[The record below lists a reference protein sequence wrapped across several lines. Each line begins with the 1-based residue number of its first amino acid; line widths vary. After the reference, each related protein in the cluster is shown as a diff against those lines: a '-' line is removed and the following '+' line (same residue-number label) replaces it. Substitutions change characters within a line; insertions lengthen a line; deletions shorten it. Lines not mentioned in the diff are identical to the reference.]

1 MCPKNEVNVPSE
13 SRPVLQTVKRVLGN
27 RGQMTVEE
35 ELRDLRALSGKEQK
49 AVRTLLKKAELLKQ
63 SGMLSSAARLESQ
76 ALQAVRRH
84 RRAAKS
90 GPNPL
95 TGA

>member
-63 SGMLSSAARLESQ
+63 SGMPSSAARLESQ
-76 ALQAVRRH
+76 ALQTVRRY
-84 RRAAKS
+84 RRAAKA

>member
-27 RGQMTVEE
+27 RGQRTVEE

-76 ALQAVRRH
+76 ALQTVRRY
-84 RRAAKS
+84 RRAAKT

>member
-1 MCPKNEVNVPSE
+1 MCPKNEVNAPSE

-63 SGMLSSAARLESQ
+63 SGMPSSAARLESQ
-76 ALQAVRRH
+76 ALQTVRRY
-84 RRAAKS
+84 RRAAQT
-90 GPNPL
+90 GPNSV

>member
-76 ALQAVRRH
+76 ALQTVRRY
-84 RRAAKS
+84 RRAAKT

>member
-1 MCPKNEVNVPSE
+1 MCPKNEVNVAGE
-13 SRPVLQTVKRVLGN
+13 DRPVLQTVKRVLGN
-27 RGQMTVEE
+27 RGQRTVEE

-76 ALQAVRRH
+76 ALQTVRRH
-84 RRAAKS
+84 RRAAQA
-90 GPNPL
+90 GPNPV

>member
-1 MCPKNEVNVPSE
+1 MSPKNEVNVAGE
-13 SRPVLQTVKRVLGN
+13 DRPVLRTVKRVLGN
-27 RGQMTVEE
+27 RGQRTVEE

-76 ALQAVRRH
+76 ALQTVRRY
-84 RRAAKS
+84 RRAAKT

>member
-1 MCPKNEVNVPSE
+1 MSPKNEVNVAGE
-13 SRPVLQTVKRVLGN
+13 DRPVLRTVRRVLG
-27 RGQMTVEE
+27 QQVPPTVEE

-76 ALQAVRRH
+76 ALQTVRRH
-84 RRAAKS
+84 RRAAQT
-90 GPNPL
+90 GPNSV

>member
-35 ELRDLRALSGKEQK
+35 ELRDLRALSGKDQK

-76 ALQAVRRH
+76 ALQTVRRY
-84 RRAAKS
+84 RRAAKT

>member
-76 ALQAVRRH
+76 ALQTVRRH
-84 RRAAKS
+84 RRAAQT
-90 GPNPL
+90 GPNPV

>member
-49 AVRTLLKKAELLKQ
+49 AVRALAAKAAALKGA
-63 SGMLSSAARLESQ
+63 GMISSARRLESQ
-76 ALQAVRRH
+76 ALQTVRRY
-84 RRAAKS
+84 RRAAKT